1 MLHTFVMMSVKGDR
15 TFMRYML
22 RWWETLGRPERI
34 VAMSLAV
41 GGTVAVAN
49 STVWAI
55 AVCYMTHQKTKA
67 AIAAAQHGTTTV
79 ATSATAAPV
88 HSAAVGT
95 ATDSAPPVRGV
106 VYTGS

>member
-1 MLHTFVMMSVKGDR
+1 
-15 TFMRYML
+15 MRYML

-41 GGTVAVAN
+41 GGAVAVTN

-67 AIAAAQHGTTTV
+67 TLAAAHSRAAAATRAGVAATPAHGGV
-79 ATSATAAPV
+79 SNNV
-88 HSAAVGT
+88 
-95 ATDSAPPVRGV
+95 TDSVPPEF
-106 VYTGS
+106 GSVFAGS

>member
-1 MLHTFVMMSVKGDR
+1 
-15 TFMRYML
+15 MRYML

-67 AIAAAQHGTTTV
+67 AIAAAQHGTTV
-79 ATSATAAPV
+79 ATSATVSPGRTAAF
-88 HSAAVGT
+88 GN
-95 ATDSAPPVRGV
+95 ATDSVPPESGV
-106 VYTGS
+106 VYAGS